1 MESAS
6 RESRRTLFFPFN
18 IKVMMNKYSLFFLAI
33 GFICLVSSCSKKKK
47 KNMSREEQIEIF
59 RSELTEADTTTML
72 KLADNAMEQ
81 LKAKKIDQVIASL
94 YEYNDSTQEVK
105 PLSKETAKRYTRRFK
120 MFPVLDYYRE
130 YYSFMLEGCND
141 VKYCVTF
148 ATAEQAGTNEPATT
162 MFMFN
167 PVKIDG
173 EWKLCVKTPQD
184 LFDTEK
190 L

>member
-1 MESAS
+1 
-6 RESRRTLFFPFN
+6 
-18 IKVMMNKYSLFFLAI
+18 MNKYSLFFLAI
-33 GFICLVSSCSKKKK
+33 GFICLVSSCSNKNK
-47 KNMSREEQIEIF
+47 KNLSREEQIEIF